1 MDRGDAGV
9 PGGEGDPNASHNTGR
24 VRKRNGITITL
35 CIRDIHPGAA
45 GVLSL
50 LTEDLSPRAVFF
62 SALPASSSLK
72 LFLKEEQLHS
82 SFLCAYISDSNFR
95 VH

>member
-1 MDRGDAGV
+1 MLESPGV
-9 PGGEGDPNASHNTGR
+9 RETQMLLTTLVEKMKGS
-24 VRKRNGITITL
+24 GITITL
-35 CIRDIHPGAA
+35 CLRDMHPGAA
-45 GVLSL
+45 GALSL

-82 SFLCAYISDSNFR
+82 SFLCAYVSDSNFR